1 MSQAPAFAGSR
12 GALALVLAGGVL
24 ASLLGA
30 GVGQGLGARLV
41 APLQAGAARALIQ
54 AGGRGVS
61 AQFIDMHGWYSRHP
75 VLTGGEGLPDPA
87 RERVA
92 LAVAD
97 VPGVGGVH
105 WVSRGKAQ
113 AAEPDP
119 MLACQSQV
127 EAILRS
133 RSIRFAENSARIDPV
148 SRGLLDEVATALRP
162 CEGSIIAITGHT
174 DAKGDEEANQ
184 TLSQARAVAVRNALA
199 ARGIDMAGL
208 RARGVGSSRALA
220 GLAADDPA
228 NRRIEFSLIAPVS
241 LEPTVVDAPG
251 SAPDAGG
258 AASAAMP
265 LWLELGVI
273 AGLTYAAAASIG
285 WAIWRARANRMT

>member
-1 MSQAPAFAGSR
+1 MSRIAPSGSR
-12 GALALVLAGGVL
+12 GVLALVLAGGVI
-24 ASLLGA
+24 AGMLGA

-41 APLQAGAARALIQ
+41 APLQAGAARALSQ

-61 AQFIDMHGWYSRHP
+61 AQFLDAHGWYSRHP
-75 VLTGGEGLPDPA
+75 VLSGGEGLSDPA

-92 LAVAD
+92 VAVAR

-105 WVSRGKAQ
+105 WITRGMVAM
-113 AAEPDP
+113 AEPVP
-119 MLACQSQV
+119 MLACQSEV

-133 RSIRFAENSARIDPV
+133 RSIRFAESSARIDPV
-148 SRGLLDEVATALRP
+148 SRGLLDEVADGLRP
-162 CEGSIIAITGHT
+162 CAGSIIAITGHT
-174 DAKGDEEANQ
+174 DAKGDEEANLA
-184 TLSQARAVAVRNALA
+184 LSQERAVAVRNALA

-208 RARGVGSSRALA
+208 RARGVGSSRALP
-220 GLAADDPA
+220 GLDAEDPA

-273 AGLTYAAAASIG
+273 AGLTYAALASIG
-285 WAIWRARANRMT
+285 WAIWRQRANRKT